1 MTDVRSTK
9 VRAVAVVMHEG
20 KILLMHRMSG
30 EKEYYVFPGGKVEQ
44 GETPELAV
52 LREILEEASLE
63 VVVDK
68 LLYHLTYDSGEQQYF
83 YLGNYV
89 SGDPKLGE
97 GNEMEM
103 MKTGSKHG
111 AQSFNPVWFDAS
123 ALAPLLLYPLEI
135 KDLLI
140 EDMQNGY
147 ASNPRELSFR
157 LSDKRENL

>member
-1 MTDVRSTK
+1 MQQTTTK
-9 VRAVAVVMHEG
+9 IRAVAVVMHEG

-52 LREILEEASLE
+52 LREILEEASME

-83 YLGNYV
+83 YLCNHV

-103 MKTGSKHG
+103 MKTGAEHG
-111 AQSFNPVWFDAS
+111 AQSFNPVWHDAS
-123 ALAPLLLYPLEI
+123 QLKPLLLYPLEV

-140 EDMQNGY
+140 EDMQTNY
-147 ASNPRELSFR
+147 ANCPCELEFK
-157 LSDKRENL
+157 LSDKRESL